1 VGVKLSRRLTIFVF
15 WLFGFGIGFVAY
27 LSLPSVAQWLTG
39 AMPNFMNQAVI
50 GALITGIVGS
60 VVTTFT
66 VIIWANKTT

>member
-15 WLFGFGIGFVAY
+15 WLVGFGIGFVAY

>member
-1 VGVKLSRRLTIFVF
+1 MSRRLTIFIF
-15 WLFGFGIGFVAY
+15 WLIGFGIGFVAY
-27 LSLPSVAQWLTG
+27 LSLPGIAQWLTG
-39 AMPNFMNQAVI
+39 AIPNFMNQAVI